1 MSKDK
6 HHHGDL
12 REALI
17 VAGIELMEAGGP
29 AALSLRKCAAKA
41 GVSHAA
47 PAHHFNGIV
56 SLKAAIV
63 ARSYLIFTQTMQTHR
78 ANITEPRARL
88 LAICEGYLSFAR
100 RHGALFQFMFQPLP
114 ENHAQIN
121 PDVLAELERHS
132 TRAYGELEQA
142 CAPFAPLNGQAGGI
156 EVMVWALVHGYAMLF
171 ASAPEG
177 KTPAGTPPD
186 FAQILP
192 IFPLRK

>member
-17 VAGIELMEAGGP
+17 KAGIELMEAGGP
-29 AALSLRKCAAKA
+29 SALSLRKCAARA

-63 ARSYLIFTQTMQTHR
+63 ARSYQIFADTMQAHR

-88 LAICEGYLSFAR
+88 LAICQGYLSFAH
-100 RHGALFQFMFQPLP
+100 RHAGLFQFMFRPLP
-114 ENHAQIN
+114 EDTAQIN
-121 PDVLAELERHS
+121 PPILAELEQHS
-132 TRAYGELEQA
+132 ARAYSELEQA
-142 CAPFAPLNGQAGGI
+142 CAPFAPMGGQAGGI
-156 EVMVWALVHGYAMLF
+156 EVMVWSLVHGYAMLF
-171 ASAPEG
+171 ASAPEAG
-177 KTPAGTPPD
+177 TPAGPLPD
-186 FAQILP
+186 FVDILP
-192 IFPLRK
+192 VFPLKK

>member
-1 MSKDK
+1 MNKDY

-17 VAGIELMEAGGP
+17 NAGIELMQFGGP
-29 AALSLRKCAAKA
+29 SALSLRKCAAKA

-63 ARSYLIFTQTMQTHR
+63 ARSYKIFTETMQARRVDADT
-78 ANITEPRARL
+78 PRARL
-88 LAICEGYLSFAR
+88 EAICEGYLDFAQ
-100 RHGALFQFMFQPLP
+100 HHTALFQFMFQPFT
-114 ENHAQIN
+114 EDRRQIN
-121 PDVLAELERHS
+121 APVLAELEAHS
-132 TRAYGELEQA
+132 SAAYQELADA
-142 CAPFAPLNGQAGGI
+142 CAPFEPVAGQDGSTEAL
-156 EVMVWALVHGYAMLF
+156 VWSLVHGYAMLF

-177 KTPAGTPPD
+177 AGPIDSPPD

-192 IFPLRK
+192 HFPLKK

>member
-17 VAGIELMEAGGP
+17 KAGVELMEAGGP
-29 AALSLRKCAAKA
+29 AALSLRKCAARA

-63 ARSYLIFTQTMQTHR
+63 ARSYKIFTETMQAHR

-100 RHGALFQFMFQPLP
+100 SHTALFQFMFQPLP
-114 ENHAQIN
+114 KDHAQIN
-121 PDVLAELERHS
+121 PPILAELEQHS
-132 TRAYGELEQA
+132 TRAYSELEQA
-142 CAPFAPLNGQAGGI
+142 CAPFAPMGGRAGGI
-156 EVMVWALVHGYAMLF
+156 EVMVWSLVHGYAMLF
-171 ASAPEG
+171 TSAPEG
-177 KTPAGTPPD
+177 RTPAGMPPD
-186 FAQILP
+186 FADILP
-192 IFPLRK
+192 AFPLKK

>member
-17 VAGIELMEAGGP
+17 TAGIELMEAGGP
-29 AALSLRKCAAKA
+29 AALSLRKCAATA

-63 ARSYLIFTQTMQTHR
+63 ARSYKIFTESMQAHR
-78 ANITEPRARL
+78 QGVGEPRARL
-88 LAICEGYLSFAR
+88 VAICEGYLAFSR
-100 RHGALFQFMFQPLP
+100 QHRALFQFMFQPFAQDM
-114 ENHAQIN
+114 AQIN
-121 PDVLAELERHS
+121 AQVLADLEKHSSAAYAEL
-132 TRAYGELEQA
+132 ADA
-142 CAPFAPLNGQAGGI
+142 CAPFAPVAGQAGGT
-156 EVMVWALVHGYAMLF
+156 EALVWSLVHGYAMLF
-171 ASAPEG
+171 TTAPEG
-177 KTPAGTPPD
+177 RTPLGTPPD

>member
-1 MSKDK
+1 MSKEK

-17 VAGIELMEAGGP
+17 NAGIELMEAGGP

-63 ARSYLIFTQTMQTHR
+63 ARSYMIFAETMQAHR
-78 ANITEPRARL
+78 ANISEPRARL

-100 RHGALFQFMFQPLP
+100 SHAALFQFMFQPLP
-114 ENHAQIN
+114 EDYAQIN
-121 PDVLAELERHS
+121 PPILAALEQHS
-132 TRAYGELEQA
+132 TRAYSELEQA
-142 CAPFAPLNGQAGGI
+142 CAPFAPIGGQGEGI
-156 EVMVWALVHGYAMLF
+156 EVMVWSLVHGYAMLF
-171 ASAPEG
+171 TSTPESR
-177 KTPAGTPPD
+177 TPAGAPPD

-192 IFPLRK
+192 SFPLKK